1 MIIKHR
7 VNSIEELRNIVPD
20 LGVEV
25 DLRSSGNDII
35 CSHDPFVEADS
46 FYEWIEKYDHKFLI
60 ANIKSEGI
68 EEEVF
73 SILNKKKI
81 CNFFFLD
88 VSFPFMCKLR
98 SMGITDFAYRVS
110 DLEEFNVDAFEWL
123 ECSWI
128 WLDAFLQFP
137 DKEIKKI
144 NNIISSKKICLVSP
158 ELHMIRDKE
167 ISKNILKKINSSK
180 LKFHAVCTKDP
191 SQWI

>member
-25 DLRSSGNDII
+25 DLRLSGNDII

-81 CNFFFLD
+81 CNFFND
-88 VSFPFMCKLR
+88 S
-98 SMGITDFAYRVS
+98 
-110 DLEEFNVDAFEWL
+110 
-123 ECSWI
+123 
-128 WLDAFLQFP
+128 
-137 DKEIKKI
+137 
-144 NNIISSKKICLVSP
+144 
-158 ELHMIRDKE
+158 
-167 ISKNILKKINSSK
+167 
-180 LKFHAVCTKDP
+180 DP
-191 SQWI
+191 SCFLGSVENMGDKLDTILMSLYDIDWVTESFIEELFQSKTK